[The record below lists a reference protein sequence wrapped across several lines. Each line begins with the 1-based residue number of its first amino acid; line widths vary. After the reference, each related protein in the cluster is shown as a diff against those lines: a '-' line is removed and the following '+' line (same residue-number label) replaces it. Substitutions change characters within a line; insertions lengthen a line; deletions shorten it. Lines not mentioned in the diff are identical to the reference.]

1 MLQLL
6 LLLDAPHDSSG
17 SAFRAFPAP
26 LPISS
31 SSPTSS
37 SVSSDMLATC
47 SSSGLKSLE
56 EDDAAPCCS
65 SRSAK
70 LRESS
75 SREGVTSEG
84 KEQGEREEDNS

>member
-37 SVSSDMLATC
+37 SDILETC